1 MKNLSLTESGTKKVF
16 RQIFSPEDN
25 YVLDILQSDEFK
37 AFLIND
43 ATTIQGRNAIA
54 KHFGV
59 DEEWENVKSKTT
71 LVEQYYQLLYL
82 VKTKSTKDTLWISFI
97 EGLHRHAAMVMSL
110 LCSSFDLENNFI
122 NPCSLSMKDF
132 KRANIQLFQWNEH
145 TPSQQLNDIMKRD
158 FQAPMMTST
167 FTVQAYVPKKMNQ
180 TNINKLMK
188 TLSQHSSWISINK
201 TESAWKTISR
211 LLSDGLSETLQK
223 ATGEEVCKRYH
234 RPQLGYTFLI
244 QTGDTVDEYKKK

>member
-1 MKNLSLTESGTKKVF
+1 MVIMKNLSPTESGTKKVF
-16 RQIFSPEDN
+16 GQIFPMEDN

-54 KHFGV
+54 KRFGV
-59 DEEWENVKSKTT
+59 DEEWENVKSQATP
-71 LVEQYYQLLYL
+71 VEQYYQLLYL

-132 KRANIQLFQWNEH
+132 KMGQY
-145 TPSQQLNDIMKRD
+145 P
-158 FQAPMMTST
+158 T
-167 FTVQAYVPKKMNQ
+167 FSM
-180 TNINKLMK
+180 
-188 TLSQHSSWISINK
+188 
-201 TESAWKTISR
+201 E
-211 LLSDGLSETLQK
+211 
-223 ATGEEVCKRYH
+223 
-234 RPQLGYTFLI
+234 
-244 QTGDTVDEYKKK
+244 